1 MLKNIPDLEEM
12 LKAGVHF
19 GHQKAHSHPKSKKF
33 VHSTVDKVQII
44 NLEKTADQLEEF
56 ITGLKEIKKENKNV
70 LWVGTKVQ
78 VRDFVASIAKKL
90 NHNFIVKKW
99 LPGLLTNLNSFK
111 ENLKTLNNMLEQKE
125 SDSYQ
130 KLNNKAKITFDKKL
144 KNLSDLYEGIRNLS
158 VLPDIMILCDP
169 SVEINPYKEAQ
180 MLGIRTWAIGDTSSD
195 PSGFEIFVSCNDD
208 GKKSLRLIFDTIEKN
223 I

>member
-1 MLKNIPDLEEM
+1 MSYKQHDEYFLALIYSKRS
-12 LKAGVHF
+12 
-19 GHQKAHSHPKSKKF
+19 GHQHFERALENEEYFSAQTKKGRC
-33 VHSTVDKVQII
+33 HRKD
-44 NLEKTADQLEEF
+44 
-56 ITGLKEIKKENKNV
+56 
-70 LWVGTKVQ
+70 
-78 VRDFVASIAKKL
+78 KKL